1 MRMAR
6 LEDLRRRQRRK
17 RRLHLAISLL
27 VPGTSGLLSGRPLL
41 GLLGAMAF
49 AWALALVRAPVWM
62 PPDPGSVGGAAGIV
76 FGLGLGA
83 AALVYAGALLLGLRA
98 RREG

>member
-17 RRLHLAISLL
+17 RRLSVAVSLL
-27 VPGTSGLLSGRPLL
+27 VPGTSGLWTGRPLL
-41 GLLGAMAF
+41 GLVGMVTL
-49 AWALALVRAPVWM
+49 AWALALVRAPAWL
-62 PPDPGSVGGAAGIV
+62 PPDPGSVGGAAGILC
-76 FGLGLGA
+76 GLGLGV
-83 AALVYAGALLLGLRA
+83 AALVYAGGLLLGLRA